1 MSPKLRLG
9 LSIFATLIGL
19 STLLLYTTLVQD
31 VLFKEI
37 VFCNAT
43 GMQLTL
49 KTIGIWSAGIVTG
62 FLTSLLVLQ
71 DNYYPNLVLSAVVLL
86 KIFVFVGCDNLANP
100 FWYDG
105 VLSFSLL
112 SGLWMGYYGGV
123 KFPLSPA

>member
-19 STLLLYTTLVQD
+19 STLLLYTTLVHD
-31 VLFKEI
+31 VLFKDI
-37 VFCNAT
+37 YFCNAT

-49 KTIGIWSAGIVTG
+49 KTMGIWSAGLVTG

-71 DNYYPNLVLSAVVLL
+71 DNYYPIIVLSAAVLL
-86 KIFVFVGCDNLANP
+86 KVFVFVSCSSLVNP
-100 FWYDG
+100 FWFDT

-112 SGLWMGYYGGV
+112 SGLWIGYYAGV